1 METDLIKRECNN
13 CTYYPCLRVNCGE
26 VCDKHKTEVQEMLK
40 EIDKKLTVEEAV
52 RIIKE
57 EGYQD
62 WEGMR

>member
-1 METDLIKRECNN
+1 MNKTCKTCINLCNKK
-13 CTYYPCLRVNCGE
+13 GE
-26 VCDKHKTEVQEMLK
+26 VCNLYKGEVQEMLK
-40 EIDKKLTVEEAV
+40 EIDEKLTVEEAV